1 MGSPLRN
8 PNRRCTMRAAR
19 LYSLSP
25 ATLKGT
31 VTSASLDPQRV
42 AYVCG
47 DSIGFNA
54 FKFKQLVNADGM
66 KQSEA
71 GKLLH
76 HGETFLYLLLELIA
90 PSIEI

>member
-8 PNRRCTMRAAR
+8 PSWHCTMRAAR
-19 LYSLSP
+19 LYSRSP

-31 VTSASLDPQRV
+31 VTSASRDPQR
-42 AYVCG
+42 AGYVGG

-54 FKFKQLVNADGM
+54 FKSKRLVNADGM
-66 KQSEA
+66 KGSEDR
-71 GKLLH
+71 KLLH
-76 HGETFLYLLLELIA
+76 RGNTFLYLLLELIA